1 MDLKYY
7 IYIYRY
13 TFIYLD
19 MNGYIGVL
27 YFVFNIQIDRNGRE
41 VSFSNFYYLV
51 QSNFLQ
57 NDELFIYH

>member
-1 MDLKYY
+1 
-7 IYIYRY
+7 
-13 TFIYLD
+13 